1 MKFTEF
7 KNRKDFLSGK
17 FVTMELDSL
26 EKYHP
31 DSNKVIALV
40 RDSRSFQ
47 EKGMWHVYPIA
58 LTDSQV
64 YVVCPYCGGVHVH
77 GNSEGRYEGH
87 RTAHCFKQQ
96 EETNTGYF
104 IEKISEK
111 KGGKTL

>member
-1 MKFTEF
+1 MTFAEYKKLKPWRFITRLEF
-7 KNRKDFLSGK
+7 
-17 FVTMELDSL
+17 DSL

-31 DSNKVIALV
+31 DNNKLKVLV

-47 EKGMWHVYPIA
+47 EEGMWHVYPIA
-58 LTDSQV
+58 LTNSQV
-64 YVVCPYCGGVHVH
+64 YIVCPYCGEVHVH
-77 GNSEGRYEGH
+77 GNSEGCYEGH

-111 KGGKTL
+111 KGGKI